1 MQESSTCRPRSLCYP
16 LPPGM
21 RIVNRQETA
30 VGTVFI
36 VQMALPIEVLDL
48 FSEALELAARVT
60 GNPRLGMQIISV
72 AQEFVATWRPTNP
85 EESDAK

>member
-1 MQESSTCRPRSLCYP
+1 
-16 LPPGM
+16 M

-36 VQMALPIEVLDL
+36 VQMALPAEVLDQ

-60 GNPRLGMQIISV
+60 GNPRLGMQIVSV
-72 AQEFVATWRPTNP
+72 SQEFVATWRPNNP
-85 EESDAK
+85 EDSHAGE